1 MPEQPDSP
9 PDSRSQEDA
18 EIQIPDAPLEGAPVA
33 QEPSTPAAAEPTAE
47 SGTEPATESAAEPV
61 AEFAGEA
68 VAESAADVEGES
80 PDQDFGAMLEAAGD
94 GVGGEPNV
102 GNKVSGVVAQIREV
116 DSFIDF
122 GGRSEGVI
130 KTTELNDEDGKL
142 AFGIGDPL
150 EAFVIDVGEGI
161 QLSRVIGRENTKADL
176 LYQAHKS
183 GIPVQGK
190 VTAIN
195 KWGLGVEVQG
205 VRAFCPVAQIDTKFT
220 KDTEEFRGQTME
232 FKIIRFSDQG
242 RTVVLSR
249 RALLEEAQKKEA
261 VKLRAHIKVGAQ
273 LRGTVTRLESFG
285 AFVDLGAG
293 IEGLVHVSE
302 LRHDRVQHPSDVA
315 ELGQDIDVVVIGT
328 KELGNI
334 GKERISLSVKALE
347 KDPWDEVKDQYKAG
361 LVTVGKVESLEDYG
375 AFVELAPNVRGMVHI
390 SEMADKRI
398 AHPREVV
405 SVGDEVKVAVV
416 EVDSKRRRLR
426 LSLKQAETL
435 EDRTNLE
442 EFQQRQQQVS
452 EVEESGNSMM
462 DALKRARLID

>member
-1 MPEQPDSP
+1 M
-9 PDSRSQEDA
+9 
-18 EIQIPDAPLEGAPVA
+18 
-33 QEPSTPAAAEPTAE
+33 
-47 SGTEPATESAAEPV
+47 
-61 AEFAGEA
+61 
-68 VAESAADVEGES
+68 
-80 PDQDFGAMLEAAGD
+80 
-94 GVGGEPNV
+94 
-102 GNKVSGVVAQIREV
+102 
-116 DSFIDF
+116 
-122 GGRSEGVI
+122 
-130 KTTELNDEDGKL
+130 
-142 AFGIGDPL
+142 
-150 EAFVIDVGEGI
+150 
-161 QLSRVIGRENTKADL
+161 
-176 LYQAHKS
+176 
-183 GIPVQGK
+183 
-190 VTAIN
+190 
-195 KWGLGVEVQG
+195 
-205 VRAFCPVAQIDTKFT
+205 
-220 KDTEEFRGQTME
+220 
-232 FKIIRFSDQG
+232 
-242 RTVVLSR
+242 
-249 RALLEEAQKKEA
+249 
-261 VKLRAHIKVGAQ
+261 RAHIKVGAQ

-302 LRHDRVQHPSDVA
+302 LRHDRVQHPSDIV
-315 ELGQDIDVVVIGT
+315 ESGQDIDVVVIGT

-347 KDPWDEVKDQYKAG
+347 KDPWDEVKNQYKTG

-452 EVEESGNSMM
+452 EVEESGNAMM